1 MNKKKVRCALVVCT
15 AVLLS
20 GALCFFPKEE
30 SVSDLFLENVEA
42 LADSEDEVT
51 CKSDPGD
58 VCMVGST
65 PVKDYDEV
73 DGWF

>member
-1 MNKKKVRCALVVCT
+1 MSKKKVKGALVVCT
-15 AVLLS
+15 VVLFS
-20 GALCFFPKEE
+20 SALYFFPKEE
-30 SVSDLFLENVEA
+30 VVSDLLLENVEA

-51 CKSDPGD
+51 CKADPGD

-65 PVKDYDEV
+65 PVNDYDEV